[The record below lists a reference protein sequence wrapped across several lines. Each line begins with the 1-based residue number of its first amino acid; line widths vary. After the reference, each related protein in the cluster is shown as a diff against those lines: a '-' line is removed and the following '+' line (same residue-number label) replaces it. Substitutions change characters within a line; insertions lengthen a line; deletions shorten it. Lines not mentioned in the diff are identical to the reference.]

1 MTGQGPVRAL
11 LADGRWHFQH
21 GPIDLVIGIDGDAG
35 VRAAAIED
43 CWLAFTGVLRQ
54 LVVELQ
60 GLRSPSTP
68 SLRLQGPVAVRMAR
82 ACAPYARDFGL
93 FITPM
98 AAVAGAVADHLIVTL
113 RRAGIARAYINN
125 GGDIALHLT
134 EGTSFDVGVV
144 ANAYA
149 PRPRTSGGQRG
160 DFATRQLCA
169 AGATRA
175 CQRAALVGGG
185 GTGISRQ
192 TPPSTHSPHPN
203 APPQA
208 GEGIDAALRIDASMP
223 VRGIATSGWRGRSF
237 SLGIADS
244 VTVLAADGATADA
257 AATMIANEV
266 DIEHPAIERAP
277 ADSLRD
283 DTDLGSRLVTVDVP
297 CLPRDDVEAALDNGL
312 AFARR
317 CRDRGLIHAALL
329 TLQGRTRML
338 NPHFN
343 EVALT

>member
-11 LADGRWHFQH
+11 WRDGRWHFQH
-21 GPIDLVIGIDGDAG
+21 GPIDLVIDIDGDAA
-35 VRAAAIED
+35 VCAAAIED
-43 CWLAFTGVLRQ
+43 CWLAFTSVLQR

-60 GLRSPSTP
+60 GLRSPCTP
-68 SLRLQGPVAVRMAR
+68 SLQLQGPVAMRMAR
-82 ACAPYARDFGL
+82 ACVPYAREFGL

-113 RRAGIARAYINN
+113 RRPGIERAYINN

-144 ANAYA
+144 A
-149 PRPRTSGGQRG
+149 
-160 DFATRQLCA
+160 
-169 AGATRA
+169 
-175 CQRAALVGGG
+175 
-185 GTGISRQ
+185 I
-192 TPPSTHSPHPN
+192 PSTHGAHTNPPPH
-203 APPQA
+203 A
-208 GEGIDAALRIDASMP
+208 GEGMDATLRIDAQMP

-266 DIEHPAIERAP
+266 DIAHPAIERAP
-277 ADSLRD
+277 ADTLRD

-297 CLPRDDVEAALDNGL
+297 SLSLRDVEAALDNGL

-329 TLQGRTRML
+329 ALQGRTRML
-338 NPHFN
+338 NPQFN